1 MLSQEDLQAIA
12 VLLDQQLTPMRQDI
26 AGLKEDVTGLKE
38 DVTGLKEDVS
48 RLKEDVAEL
57 REEGAATRAG
67 VEQLVRWASDPVAQ
81 QGRIALDVWEQQRH
95 A

>member
-26 AGLKEDVTGLKE
+26 AGLKEDVS
-38 DVTGLKEDVS
+38 GLKEDVS

>member
-38 DVTGLKEDVS
+38 DVS
-48 RLKEDVAEL
+48 RLKEDGAEL

>member
-1 MLSQEDLQAIA
+1 MLSREDLQAIA

-26 AGLKEDVTGLKE
+26 AGLKEDVS
-38 DVTGLKEDVS
+38 GLKEDVS

-67 VEQLVRWASDPVAQ
+67 VEQLARWASDPVAQ

>member
-38 DVTGLKEDVS
+38 DVTGLKEDVAG
-48 RLKEDVAEL
+48 LKEDVKIGRASC
-57 REEGAATRAG
+57 RER
-67 VEQLVRWASDPVAQ
+67 V
-81 QGRIALDVWEQQRH
+81 
-95 A
+95 

>member
-12 VLLDQQLTPMRQDI
+12 VLLDQQLVPMRQDI
-26 AGLKEDVTGLKE
+26 AGLKEDVSTLKE
-38 DVTGLKEDVS
+38 NI
-48 RLKEDVAEL
+48 AEL
-57 REEGAATRAG
+57 REENAATRAG
-67 VEQLVRWASDPVAQ
+67 VEQLVRWASDPAAQ

>member
-1 MLSQEDLQAIA
+1 MLSREDLQAIA

-26 AGLKEDVTGLKE
+26 AGLKEDVS
-38 DVTGLKEDVS
+38 GLKEDVS